1 MYSLIPTLD
10 KFIFLDK
17 KYKKFLNAKN
27 ENDSRNNLVRFNI
40 YYENSNDSLLKLFI
54 KRYSSFAYQRI
65 KIFS

>member
-10 KFIFLDK
+10 KFKLLGK
-17 KYKKFLNAKN
+17 KYKKFFKAKN
-27 ENDSRNNLVRFNI
+27 KNDSRNNLVRFNR
-40 YYENSNDSLLKLFI
+40 YYENSNDPLLKLFI